1 METYSEVFDLE
12 HSCFAAS
19 KGYNPL
25 SSYSPTY
32 HPATI
37 DHAELYSS
45 LSHKK
50 RDRYFGGVMGVP
62 PLAAAIAVAY
72 GGHVVYG
79 LFSSQ
84 AASQIQQSLE
94 ANTLGNLKGMAV
106 EAIVREK
113 SFLGVRVPLPKAP

>member
-1 METYSEVFDLE
+1 
-12 HSCFAAS
+12 
-19 KGYNPL
+19 
-25 SSYSPTY
+25 
-32 HPATI
+32 
-37 DHAELYSS
+37 
-45 LSHKK
+45 
-50 RDRYFGGVMGVP
+50 MGVP

-79 LFSSQ
+79 LFSSE